1 MKSFKILKK
10 DDRGAAMVL
19 IAMAMVV
26 LLGMAAFGTDL
37 AWFYLNAS
45 RVQRAADA
53 GALAGVVWLPGQT
66 GTANTTALSVTKQN
80 GYDDADADVTVTSGV
95 VAGEANQL
103 EVSVRDVVPT
113 FFAQIFGFDTMAI
126 ERSAVAEYI
135 PPLKLGSPS
144 NQFGNSCDPN
154 QPGCTGQA
162 NFWANVHGKWTSTVM
177 GDAYASYCATANDDP
192 NCAQNPIARP
202 GGYLYGIQRGTGS
215 FTVQGIDLRFFNTSG
230 GNPTS
235 DTIRTGDRG
244 CEDWTPSTSSS
255 CGPTMVVRLYAP
267 DPTPLD
273 ISDNTLLCSA
283 TLTPTGQVLPAAA
296 YTWATPNG
304 NACWTQSGSGI
315 YVLQIRH
322 QDPGTTLDRAG
333 LNRYSIRANGTGAK
347 LFALGDFSIYNNAS
361 GTTTAFHLAEV
372 PTYYHGK
379 TFVIELYDA
388 GESANNGTLAVVDPS
403 GTTFN
408 DGECRIYSR
417 NNPSV
422 AWNLQQ
428 TVASGSNCQE
438 TVTPGE
444 YNGRWL
450 KFEMDLPPSYSCS
463 NCWWKMNYVYT
474 TGVNDTTTWRAYM
487 IGNPIHLID

>member
-1 MKSFKILKK
+1 
-10 DDRGAAMVL
+10 MVL
-19 IAMAMVV
+19 TAMAMVV

-53 GALAGVVWLPGQT
+53 GALGGVVWLPAQT
-66 GTANTTALSVTKQN
+66 ATANSTAQSITKQN
-80 GYDDADADVTVTSGV
+80 GYDNAAADVVVTSGV
-95 VAGEANQL
+95 VPGEANQL
-103 EVSVRDVVPT
+103 QVTVRDTVPT
-113 FFAQIFGFDTMAI
+113 FFAKILGFQTMDI

-135 PPLKLGSPS
+135 PPLKLGSPAGL
-144 NQFGNSCDPN
+144 FGNNCDPT
-154 QPGCTGQA
+154 QAGCTGQA
-162 NFWANVHGKWTSTVM
+162 NFWANIHGWWTDTGM
-177 GDAYASYCATANDDP
+177 GDAYTSHCVGASDVPTCTT
-192 NCAQNPIARP
+192 NPIARP
-202 GGYLYGIQRGTGS
+202 NGYLYGIERGTGS
-215 FTVQGIDLRFFNTSG
+215 FTIQGLDLRFFNTSG

-244 CEDWTPSTSSS
+244 CEDWTPSAAAT

-273 ISDNTLLCSA
+273 LSDNAAPLCSA
-283 TLTPTGQVLPAAA
+283 TLAPAAQVPVGGSA
-296 YTWATPNG
+296 TYTWATPNG
-304 NACWTQSGSGI
+304 NACWTQNGTGI
-315 YVLQIRH
+315 YVLQIAV
-322 QDPGTTLDRAG
+322 QNPGNTVDRAG
-333 LNRYSIRANGTGAK
+333 LNRYSVRANNNGAK

-361 GTTTAFHLAEV
+361 GTTTSFYLAEV

-388 GESANNGTLAVVDPS
+388 GESASNGTLQVVDPS

-417 NNPSV
+417 NNPTV

-428 TVASGSNCQE
+428 TIAAGASCQE
-438 TVTPGE
+438 TVAPGE

-450 KFEMDLPPSYSCS
+450 KFEMDLPASYTCS
-463 NCWWKMNYVYT
+463 TCWWNMRYVYPSA
-474 TGVNDTTTWRAYM
+474 VNDTTTWRAYM